1 MKIDPNELTLFITQN
16 RYVLSWHVYTVGP
29 MYSFGQLF
37 SMFEG
42 SGFWYN
48 LVVFNTCNRA
58 LDCTC
63 TKQF

>member
-16 RYVLSWHVYTVGP
+16 RYILSWHVYTVGP

-42 SGFWYN
+42 SGF
-48 LVVFNTCNRA
+48 
-58 LDCTC
+58 
-63 TKQF
+63 